1 MGKNRNSIN
10 SGYLEN
16 MKIHSYTIDN
26 NSSCNK
32 HLEMKGKLQSSEK
45 KYKYWRIFVMGAWNH
60 SLINFITLKLRTSI
74 YQRTS

>member
-16 MKIHSYTIDN
+16 MKLHSYIIDN

-32 HLEMKGKLQSSEK
+32 HLEMKDNFKALRR
-45 KYKYWRIFVMGAWNH
+45 KYRKISVIGAWNH
-60 SLINFITLKLRTSI
+60 NLINFIALN
-74 YQRTS
+74 